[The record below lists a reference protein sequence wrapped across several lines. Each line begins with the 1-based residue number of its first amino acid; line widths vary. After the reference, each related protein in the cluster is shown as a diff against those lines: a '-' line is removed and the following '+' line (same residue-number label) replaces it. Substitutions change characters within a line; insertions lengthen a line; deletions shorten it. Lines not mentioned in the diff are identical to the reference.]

1 MRAPGITQQLQKHR
15 TMSVLLMERRRS
27 IFATWPPSPLA
38 MLIEAR
44 NRMCCQRDT
53 PLNLCQDSFEDI
65 QCYRAAM
72 GKHLDTTH
80 LMSPSVYD
88 GCPPTDAAS
97 CGQADTARVRTH
109 ARTFPYTRAD
119 REPLAKPI
127 ENGESRH
134 TRATVSRR
142 HPCAGARQSQS
153 GTGRAGEM
161 TLIES
166 RKKRKGGDELGRTHP
181 VSEAIPL

>member
-1 MRAPGITQQLQKHR
+1 MWHLAYTATSLTVGEVVYARGSVTSLGRRLILRRSQKERKSFAGTLEKKKSMRAPGITQQLQKHR

-109 ARTFPYTRAD
+109 ARTHI
-119 REPLAKPI
+119 PI
-127 ENGESRH
+127 H
-134 TRATVSRR
+134 
-142 HPCAGARQSQS
+142 
-153 GTGRAGEM
+153 TGR
-161 TLIES
+161 
-166 RKKRKGGDELGRTHP
+166 
-181 VSEAIPL
+181 